1 MRTTILFVI
10 YVLAIIVL
18 SPVIFLCMIFGFRTP
33 LLAIGRGLLVIGKA
47 VLGIKLE
54 VTGLDRFDSRG
65 QFVFMPNHLSFLDG
79 PLMIL
84 VIPQKARVIMKK
96 KVFGLPIVGWAMRH
110 VGYVP
115 VDRKGRDKGR
125 RSIERASR
133 MMRERGYSFLIFPE
147 GTRSLDGKLHALR
160 RGGFFLAIQ
169 GGSVPIV
176 PVTIRGA
183 LELMPKGRFRA
194 RRGTIGVTFHSPI
207 SVEGLSVEDIPDLM
221 ARVAAVIQSGI

>member
-1 MRTTILFVI
+1 MRTTILFVV

-115 VDRKGRDKGR
+115 VDRKGRDEGR

-207 SVEGLSVEDIPDLM
+207 SVEGLTVEDIPDLM